1 MKKTNGRQNNPE
13 NFNNLEIDRKDSL
26 EYGKREELQESDFL
40 DSELLAA
47 GSDGQVQAQPGMNK
61 AAGSS
66 GDSLSCEEQIDE
78 LGAVVKKIRLS
89 LGMTQGEVA
98 KALNVTPGYIS
109 NVENNRTAMSLRVLV
124 YYAMLTNT
132 TLDTLVGLTQSD
144 YQATALDN
152 DILRA
157 IAPMDRKQ
165 KEKLLETLR
174 IWT

>member
-1 MKKTNGRQNNPE
+1 MKKTNGKQDDPE
-13 NFNNLEIDRKDSL
+13 FSRDRETALERL
-26 EYGKREELQESDFL
+26 ECENQEELLESDLL
-40 DSELLAA
+40 DSELLQGDPPEEESFGI
-47 GSDGQVQAQPGMNK
+47 GSAEMIQDGRIRSAK
-61 AAGSS
+61 H
-66 GDSLSCEEQIDE
+66 IDE
-78 LGAVVKKIRLS
+78 LGTVVKKIRLS
-89 LGMTQGEVA
+89 LGMTQGDVA

-144 YQATALDN
+144 YQPTALDN

-157 IAPMDRKQ
+157 IAPLDRNN